1 LNVKII
7 HWKYEIEKMKT
18 AKKVYFKY
26 GVMGS
31 SKSFD
36 LIRAEFNYRER
47 GMDTFVITPAID
59 TRNDGVIKSRVGVSV
74 DAYVIA
80 KDGNIYELLKEEVQR
95 NKREIKALF
104 VDEVHLFTAD
114 QIDSLT
120 NIADELYITVI
131 CYGLRTDFK
140 SKMFPGSKRLL
151 EVADEIEEIK
161 AMCDCGRKATYN
173 ARFINGKHVLGG
185 RQIHI
190 GDEEY
195 KSFCRKCYKNLSA
208 NL

>member
-1 LNVKII
+1 
-7 HWKYEIEKMKT
+7 MKKQF

-59 TRNDGVIKSRVGVSV
+59 TRNDGMIKSRVGVSV
-74 DAYVIA
+74 NAYVLG
-80 KDGNIYELLKEEVQR
+80 KDDNIYQIVKKKIR
-95 NKREIKALF
+95 GRKKDIKAIF
-104 VDEVHLFTAD
+104 VDEVHFLTVE
-114 QIDSLT
+114 QIDQLT
-120 NIADELYITVI
+120 CIADELFITI
-131 CYGLRTDFK
+131 LCYGLRTDFK
-140 SKMFPGSKRLL
+140 SKMFPASKRLF
-151 EVADEIEEIK
+151 EVADNIEEIK

-173 ARFINGKHVLGG
+173 ARFIDGKPALGG

-190 GDEEY
+190 GNEEY
-195 KSFCRKCYKNLSA
+195 KSFCRKCYKKLYDDSKNVD
-208 NL
+208 

>member
-1 LNVKII
+1 
-7 HWKYEIEKMKT
+7 MKSRT

-31 SKSFD
+31 SKSLD

-59 TRNDGVIKSRVGVSV
+59 TRNDGKIKSRVGVSV
-74 DAYVIA
+74 KAHAIS
-80 KDGNIYELLKEEVQR
+80 KDENIYEIIRNEIKG
-95 NKREIKALF
+95 NKRDIKALF
-104 VDEVHLFTAD
+104 VDEVHFLTIE
-114 QIDSLT
+114 QIDQLT
-120 NIADELYITVI
+120 DVADELFITVI

-140 SKMFPGSKRLL
+140 SKMFPASKRLL
-151 EVADEIEEIK
+151 EVADEIEEII

-173 ARFINGKHVLGG
+173 ARFVNGKPALGG

-195 KSFCRKCYKNLSA
+195 RSFCRKCYKMLYKDVKGEY
-208 NL
+208 